1 MSKRNPTMFPDPE
14 PEAEAIEAL
23 EKAQSLPPGKERTDA
38 LREAGQLRNAAVAYR
53 QIFTDESRSRENG

>member
-14 PEAEAIEAL
+14 PEAEAIEAV

-38 LREAGQLRNAAVAYR
+38 